1 MNRLKIYKI
10 VLACL
15 ILSII
20 VVGSAIITKYIKE
33 YKNEKATKQVLTN
46 INEKFN
52 NDELENKNLDDNNA
66 NQIIKEIDEKINGH
80 KVVGII
86 NIPEVNLK
94 YPILE
99 TTTEETLN
107 LSITKFWGKEIN
119 EIGNV
124 TLAGHNNL
132 SGVMFGKIKNLKIGD
147 VIELTDIQNV
157 TLKYEI
163 FKTYVID
170 PNDISCILP
179 ENESTREVTLITCTK
194 GGNNRYIVK
203 AREIEN

>member
-1 MNRLKIYKI
+1 M
-10 VLACL
+10 
-15 ILSII
+15 
-20 VVGSAIITKYIKE
+20 
-33 YKNEKATKQVLTN
+33 KN
-46 INEKFN
+46 IDD
-52 NDELENKNLDDNNA
+52 DEVTT
-66 NQIIKEIDEKINGH
+66 EIDEEINGYKVIGIIKIPKINL
-80 KVVGII
+80 
-86 NIPEVNLK
+86 E

-99 TTTEETLN
+99 TTTVETLS

-132 SGVMFGKIKNLKIGD
+132 SGVMFGKIKKLKVGD
-147 VIELTDIQNV
+147 VIELTDVKNI

-179 ENESTREVTLITCTK
+179 EQEGTREITLITCTT
-194 GGNNRYIVK
+194 GGKNRYIVK
-203 AREIEN
+203 ARQIEN